1 MLDQYQKE
9 ILWRNFEEEA
19 KSIFMLPKLSDEEIE
34 YGTDEHGNVQSSY
47 LACVSMD
54 AILAFLRLLRHE
66 FERTTPFQ
74 QDASQFDTLEY
85 WKNLNDCGH
94 C

>member
-1 MLDQYQKE
+1 
-9 ILWRNFEEEA
+9 
-19 KSIFMLPKLSDEEIE
+19 MLPKLSDEEIE
-34 YGTDEHGNVQSSY
+34 YGTDEHGKAQSSY
-47 LACVSMD
+47 LSCVSRD
-54 AILAFLRLLRHE
+54 AIHAFLRLPRHE

-74 QDASQFDTLEY
+74 QEARQFGTSEY